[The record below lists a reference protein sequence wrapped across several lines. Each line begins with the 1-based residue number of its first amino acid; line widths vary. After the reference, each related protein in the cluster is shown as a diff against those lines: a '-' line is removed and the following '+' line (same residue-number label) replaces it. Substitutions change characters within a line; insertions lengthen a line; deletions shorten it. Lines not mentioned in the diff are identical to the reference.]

1 MWFGVGLG
9 VFNAHIVSVKETVID
24 IARRMD
30 DYAEMRRDND
40 PLHQTRVIVA
50 HTYCCRGER
59 REWRATDVLNDD

>member
-1 MWFGVGLG
+1 
-9 VFNAHIVSVKETVID
+9 
-24 IARRMD
+24 MD